1 MFALMLLGGANEVSP
16 DAPAPG
22 QEEANSQTAGGQIV
36 PEQRTH
42 TSRLGRQ
49 SRAKSK
55 LTQCDSDA
63 GQPISSSKCA
73 LCTSGLNSDQG
84 WAFLRMIGTAANVS
98 FR

>member
-1 MFALMLLGGANEVSP
+1 MFALMLLGGANEVSR
-16 DAPAPG
+16 DAPASG

-55 LTQCDSDA
+55 LTQC
-63 GQPISSSKCA
+63 SSNASQTHLTVLA
-73 LCTSGLNSDQG
+73 LDRSQLGELPC
-84 WAFLRMIGTAANVS
+84 
-98 FR
+98 